1 MKEEQLTAYLKG
13 AYRGR
18 RNTIKSA
25 ELERVLHMSGTDLR
39 KLVNRLRQDGVPVCS
54 SRDGY
59 FYARTAGEVYTTI
72 LQLQAMVRGLEAASH
87 GLESAL
93 EQFGEPCGA
102 SDETRQSGPGGEEGG
117 G

>member
-1 MKEEQLTAYLKG
+1 MRKNQLLAYLKG
-13 AYRGR
+13 ACSGR
-18 RNTIKSA
+18 RYTVKGA
-25 ELERVLHMSGTDLR
+25 ELEQVLHLSGTDLR

-72 LQLQAMVRGLEAASH
+72 LQLQVMVRGLEAAIH

-93 EQFGEPCGA
+93 EQFGEPCGD

>member
-1 MKEEQLTAYLKG
+1 MKAEMLKEYLKANCEGRKNTVSG
-13 AYRGR
+13 A
-18 RNTIKSA
+18 S
-25 ELERVLHMSGTDLR
+25 LERTLRMSGNGLR
-39 KLVNRLRQDGVPVCS
+39 RHVNRLRRKGVPIAS

-72 LQLQAMVRGLEAASH
+72 LQLQAMVRGLEAAIH

>member
-1 MKEEQLTAYLKG
+1 MRTNQRLAYLKG
-13 AYRGR
+13 ACSGR
-18 RNTIKSA
+18 RYTVKGA
-25 ELERVLHMSGTDLR
+25 ELEQVLHLSGTDLR

-72 LQLQAMVRGLEAASH
+72 LQLQAMVRGLEAAIH

-117 G
+117 V